1 MDKLAR
7 RLLGWCILLIS
18 AGVYGASLLP
28 ATLDISQISN
38 TDGAYQIL
46 HDLSAS
52 ITIETLLSH
61 PDQSL
66 WQDMQGDVSRG
77 VLTHPVWMRFRL
89 SNSDPNQT
97 RYILEHTDPGP
108 YRIDLYIVDS
118 QGVLVSEQH
127 YHRESPY
134 WERPFPNPGPVFSVE
149 VDTGQE
155 YVMYARIQATFGGLF
170 SQFAVWTPNDFVRH
184 ETRETLLYG
193 GAYTA
198 FILFSFLSLLVF
210 LAIRER
216 TFLSYSALTF
226 TSCMLLMNLDA
237 HWAVLFQSGG
247 APVGNA
253 TFWGGIY
260 YFAAL
265 TFARDYLKL
274 DQVLPLVGKIYLSLM
289 AFGPVIIVLGILGYA
304 EAAGVFMMLTGPILL
319 TIPFLALYLCVVK
332 KRQVKLF
339 TLAWFIYG
347 TAVLIQFGLRQVG
360 LIEHQ
365 PLTIYTGVLGGVIE
379 MCLLAVS
386 MGFKI
391 LDIKQ
396 QRDKAREAYVTQ
408 LESFSEQL
416 ERQVKEKT
424 WELEV
429 ARAQAEKEAR
439 TDSLTRLYNRRAFEE
454 LAGNKFSSVTRH
466 RKMLA
471 TILVDIDKFKQVN
484 DKLGHKGG
492 DLVLKAVAEAL
503 QSLVRE
509 SDVLARIGG
518 EEFAILAE
526 TDDLNG
532 AFQFCER
539 LRRAVAELEIEVDK
553 EKLKTSISLGCY
565 CCYAPQDIS
574 LMLNKADTAM
584 YRSKQLGRNKTTLW
598 QPEKRQSGI

>member
-7 RLLGWCILLIS
+7 RVLGLCVLLLSLS
-18 AGVYGASLLP
+18 AYGASVP
-28 ATLDISQISN
+28 PKALDVAQVKN
-38 TDGAYQIL
+38 TDDAYQVL
-46 HDLSAS
+46 HDHADSYS
-52 ITIETLLSH
+52 IESLLTA
-61 PDQSL
+61 PKEVQ
-66 WQDMQGDVSRG
+66 WQNYQGQVSRG
-77 VLTHPVWMRFRL
+77 VLTHPVWMRFSL
-89 SNSDPNQT
+89 FNSDNAQT
-97 RYILEHTDPGP
+97 QYILEHTDPGP
-108 YRIDLYIVDS
+108 FRIDLYLVDS
-118 QGVLVSEQH
+118 NGELVSSH
-127 YHRESPY
+127 YYHRERPY
-134 WERPFPNPGPVFSVE
+134 WERPFPNPGPTFSL
-149 VDTGQE
+149 DLKAGQN
-155 YVMYARIQATFGGLF
+155 YIVYARIQATFGGLF
-170 SQFAVWTPNDFVRH
+170 SQFAVWTPEDFVRY
-184 ETRETLLYG
+184 ETLETMLYG

-210 LAIRER
+210 FAIRER

-237 HWAVLFQSGG
+237 HWAVLFQASG

-274 DQVLPLVGKIYLSLM
+274 NHVMPVASKVYRGLM
-289 AFGPVIIVLGILGYA
+289 VFGPVIIGLGLLGYA
-304 EAAGVFMMLTGPILL
+304 KAAGAFMMLTGPVLL

-332 KRQVKLF
+332 KRNVKLF

-347 TAVLIQFGLRQVG
+347 TAILIQFGLRQVG

-365 PLTIYTGVLGGVIE
+365 PLTIYTGVIGGVIE

-391 LDIKQ
+391 LEIKN
-396 QRDKAREAYVTQ
+396 QRDQVREAYVAQ

-416 ERQVKEKT
+416 EHQVKEKT
-424 WELEV
+424 RELEV
-429 ARAQAEKEAR
+429 ARSLAEKEAR

-454 LAGNKFSSVTRH
+454 LARQKFSNVTRH

-503 QSLVRE
+503 HSLVRE

-539 LRRAVAELEIEVDK
+539 LRRSVAELEISVDGQT
-553 EKLKTSISLGCY
+553 LVTSISLGCY
-565 CCYAPQDIS
+565 CCYAPKDLS
-574 LMLNKADTAM
+574 LMLSRADTAM
-584 YRSKQLGRNKTTLW
+584 YQSKQQGRNRTTLW
-598 QPEKRQSGI
+598 QPAKTG